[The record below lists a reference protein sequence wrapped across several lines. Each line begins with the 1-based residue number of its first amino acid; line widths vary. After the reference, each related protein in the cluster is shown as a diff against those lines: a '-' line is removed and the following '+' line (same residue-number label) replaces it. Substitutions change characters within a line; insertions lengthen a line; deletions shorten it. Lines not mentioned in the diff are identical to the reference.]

1 MSNQSKASASAD
13 AELLASSKASLE
25 SGGGLSQ
32 GRLVLQRLLK
42 HKLAVGGLIV
52 LAIIILAAYT
62 SVGVVIGGTGK
73 LVATPD
79 GVLQPSGWRIP
90 GWWSSDWY
98 TSYAV
103 ANPKGTPTLTI
114 WPFAIGEHPFGQD
127 TLGKDIFAR
136 TMRGIQQSLTVMFLT
151 GLISTFIG
159 TVIGA
164 VSGYFRGWIDSILM
178 RFTDVVI
185 VIPLLVLAAVL
196 GRRFGG
202 DAVTLGIMLGLISWT
217 GLARLVR
224 GEFLSLR
231 EREFVDAAR
240 VAGASAL
247 RVMFRHILPNAVSI
261 IIVNTTLLMSATIL
275 IETSLSILGF
285 GIKAPDISLGQIVSE
300 YQEAFRTRPWLFWWP
315 GLFIVVIALCVN
327 FIGDGLRDAFDPRQ
341 KSAPGKS
348 NWLSRI
354 VGNFRDG
361 LFPRTRETTT
371 IDTSGTNK

>member
-371 IDTSGTNK
+371 VDTSGTNK

>member
-1 MSNQSKASASAD
+1 MSNQSKASSSAD

-164 VSGYFRGWIDSILM
+164 VSGYFRGWIDAILM

-341 KSAPGKS
+341 KSAPGRT

-371 IDTSGTNK
+371 IDTTGTNK